1 MEEMALQEAL
11 NEYKNVYVAY
21 RNFADRT
28 RVEYLSDLEN
38 FVKFLEKVGINHVKE
53 NALPIIQQYV
63 ANLEQQGFASLTRK
77 RKVVA
82 VRSFLLFLSQ
92 DGYIA
97 ENIAAKVVLPF
108 AETSAP
114 HFLTKVE
121 CNRIRSASANIP
133 RDRAMI
139 ELVLQTGIRLSELNH
154 LTINDIEIER
164 GEEGGENQNGLLRII
179 GGRGKKERAI
189 PLNHM
194 ACVALQNYLSARKD
208 AGNSILF
215 LNRFGEPLGERGIQK
230 MLRKYLKRAG
240 IGRASI
246 HTLRHTF
253 GTYA

>member
-1 MEEMALQEAL
+1 MEEMTLQEAL

-97 ENIAAKVVLPF
+97 ENHIF
-108 AETSAP
+108 
-114 HFLTKVE
+114 
-121 CNRIRSASANIP
+121 
-133 RDRAMI
+133 
-139 ELVLQTGIRLSELNH
+139 
-154 LTINDIEIER
+154 
-164 GEEGGENQNGLLRII
+164 
-179 GGRGKKERAI
+179 
-189 PLNHM
+189 
-194 ACVALQNYLSARKD
+194 
-208 AGNSILF
+208 
-215 LNRFGEPLGERGIQK
+215 
-230 MLRKYLKRAG
+230 
-240 IGRASI
+240 
-246 HTLRHTF
+246 
-253 GTYA
+253 